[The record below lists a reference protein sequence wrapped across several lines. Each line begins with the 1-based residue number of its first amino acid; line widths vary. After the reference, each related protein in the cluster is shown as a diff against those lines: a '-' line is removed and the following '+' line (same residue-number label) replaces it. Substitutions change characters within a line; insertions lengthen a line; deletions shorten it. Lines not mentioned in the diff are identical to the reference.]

1 MDAKKLFGMCVGTAL
16 RALCLEEPSV
26 AITSSSTSALS
37 SNTSLHQES
46 NEDLDSCSGIY
57 DENESR
63 QSSSKAST
71 RCNSDIETHRLDL
84 IERRRIAESLADAS
98 TFSPRTAMS
107 LGLSSLSLR

>member
-1 MDAKKLFGMCVGTAL
+1 MCVGTAL

-26 AITSSSTSALS
+26 AITSSSTTALS
-37 SNTSLHQES
+37 SSTSLHQES
-46 NEDLDSCSGIY
+46 NDDLDSCSGIFDENVNH

-63 QSSSKAST
+63 QSGSKAST
-71 RCNSDIETHRLDL
+71 RCSNDIETHRLDL
-84 IERRRIAESLADAS
+84 IERRRIAESLAEAS